1 MLAELQDKADFT
13 KLLVMQEEIKTL
25 PLGAVWS
32 EYLARQGVA
41 DFGWVDA
48 ILAYENDVLV
58 KRN

>member
-1 MLAELQDKADFT
+1 
-13 KLLVMQEEIKTL
+13 MQEEVKTL

-48 ILAYENDVLV
+48 ILAYEKEVLV